1 MKKLIGLLLVA
12 FSAIA
17 ASTPAMAHKGDISSL
32 GYAIWNFNFGA
43 KSTGSSYTGPGVVYT
58 SANGAGGASN
68 FWNYNGGIEG
78 GMTYVLDG
86 QSYEAVYPPG
96 SSGDLSVYAPLTH
109 NASALNLSG
118 YISSNATTP
127 ITISTNVYG
136 FGMTTGHAYVYTAQ
150 GQGLNAAV
158 LEGIT
163 GVSTATPSV
172 SYDWYE
178 SSTGITYDVQE
189 YFVWSSVADSM
200 SFNLT
205 GGSINVLQLTPLP
218 PHPLHPVPEPG
229 TATLLGVGALAG
241 LLRRKRKY
249 SAEA

>member
-1 MKKLIGLLLVA
+1 
-12 FSAIA
+12 
-17 ASTPAMAHKGDISSL
+17 MAHKGDMDPL
-32 GYAIWNFNFGA
+32 GYSVWSFNFGA
-43 KSTGSSYTGPGVVYT
+43 KPSGSGVYTGHGVIWT
-58 SANGAGGASN
+58 SADGNNGDSN
-68 FWNYNGGIEG
+68 KWNYYSGIPSPDGSMSTSGQVDDATDTLNGNTTVI
-78 GMTYVLDG
+78 
-86 QSYEAVYPPG
+86 
-96 SSGDLSVYAPLTH
+96 APIAH
-109 NASALNLSG
+109 NESTLNFRG
-118 YISSNATTP
+118 YISSNALQNIYIETD
-127 ITISTNVYG
+127 VYG
-136 FGMTTGHAYVYTAQ
+136 FGADTGHAYVYTAQ

-163 GVSTATPSV
+163 GVSTATPTV
-172 SYDWYE
+172 SYTWYE

-205 GGSINVLQLTPLP
+205 GGSINALQLTPLP